1 MEHIAGFKGAW
12 GHPLAGAAVDEAGC
26 EVQFIAFDADA
37 FDMPAFEMAGL
48 ACPPGLARS
57 VKKRQAEFLFGRL
70 AARRAMHALGVPP
83 VDVPIGSHREPV
95 WPHGLIGSVSHCAG
109 LAAAVVLH
117 GRSRRGVGIDMEPVV
132 DDQLRDTLRA
142 MVLDAT
148 EWAWLERLATDSLPL
163 NALLTIAFSAKES
176 LFKAAF
182 GAVGRFFGFDAA
194 RLREIDFC
202 GQRVTL
208 EIQEDLCASLP
219 RGQACQLHYRMLPAG
234 RVFTS
239 CLW

>member
-1 MEHIAGFKGAW
+1 MEQIAGFKGAW
-12 GHPLAGAAVDEAGC
+12 AHPLVGAGAEEAGH
-26 EVQFIAFDADA
+26 EVQFIAFDAEA
-37 FDMPAFEMAGL
+37 FDARAFQMAGL
-48 ACPPGLARS
+48 ACPLSLARS

-70 AARRAMHALGVPP
+70 AARRAMHAIGVPP

-95 WPHGLIGSVSHCAG
+95 WPQGLIGSVSHCAG

-132 DDQLRDTLRA
+132 DDQLRDTLLA
-142 MVLDAT
+142 TVVDAA

-208 EIQEDLCASLP
+208 EIQEDLCVSLP